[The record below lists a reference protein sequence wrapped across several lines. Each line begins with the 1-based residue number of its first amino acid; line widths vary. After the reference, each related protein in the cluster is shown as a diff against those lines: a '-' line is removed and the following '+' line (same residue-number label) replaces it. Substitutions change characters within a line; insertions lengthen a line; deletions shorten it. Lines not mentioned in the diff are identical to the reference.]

1 MGVQAVSFVD
11 GDPQRLCS
19 GASQVHMGVDA
30 CIFFGTHIKSYYIT
44 SHYITNSRSRRFY
57 RHLLWLQGKGNT
69 GTACDMPEYNGQVE
83 KLGLVETLECEA
95 AEPMPKSHPLMT
107 LRGAAAEDDVDIIGG
122 FVSFAKC
129 VCHCLLS

>member
-1 MGVQAVSFVD
+1 
-11 GDPQRLCS
+11 
-19 GASQVHMGVDA
+19 
-30 CIFFGTHIKSYYIT
+30 
-44 SHYITNSRSRRFY
+44 
-57 RHLLWLQGKGNT
+57 
-69 GTACDMPEYNGQVE
+69 MPEYNGQAD

-129 VCHCLLS
+129 VCHCLLLRPNCEVEGHVHLHAGDAQHSQLACYVVADTLRTAELCM